1 MKNIIM
7 LIILA
12 CLTTPM
18 TDTRQITKEFAE
30 RHKWTRE
37 KDAQY
42 IRAIVDIM
50 MTQHHGEWTPRENDG
65 WLTAVWEAMLACQ
78 LDAQVVVKEI
88 YSEEAEDYI
97 LIADKVYV
105 HSLEHWVID
114 PLTTITSETYEGKQR
129 TKRPII
135 FSWYDY
141 YGDDYVD
148 EEIMHL
154 NSA

>member
-1 MKNIIM
+1 M

-50 MTQHHGEWTPRENDG
+50 MTQHHGEWTSMFPECLVQHR
-65 WLTAVWEAMLACQ
+65 Q
-78 LDAQVVVKEI
+78 
-88 YSEEAEDYI
+88 
-97 LIADKVYV
+97 
-105 HSLEHWVID
+105 
-114 PLTTITSETYEGKQR
+114 
-129 TKRPII
+129 I
-135 FSWYDY
+135 F
-141 YGDDYVD
+141 
-148 EEIMHL
+148 H
-154 NSA
+154 